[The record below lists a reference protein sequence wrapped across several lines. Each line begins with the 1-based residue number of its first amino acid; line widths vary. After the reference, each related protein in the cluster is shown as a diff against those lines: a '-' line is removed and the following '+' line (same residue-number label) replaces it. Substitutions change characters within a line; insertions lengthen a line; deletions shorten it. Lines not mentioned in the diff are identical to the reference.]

1 MRFPSLH
8 SLAGE
13 AWRTFRRFPIAILL
27 AAKATG
33 LGIWW
38 THLEYNHALK
48 YVDVYARKPES
59 LQWYWNAIVSCYLGV
74 LLSVAVTKWV
84 EKRRMDRTGSAGG
97 AGSVGGAGIGRGM
110 AIGLQ
115 AVVVVLA
122 GLYYWSLPAEFSAI
136 MVIRTVVLAL
146 GLHWLIAVAGFG
158 RREVNAFWIFNRR
171 LFLRGLTAYLY
182 SMVLYIGVALALLAI
197 DKLFNADV
205 HSEVYEDCWW
215 LFGGLFSVWFFL
227 AGFPRSYENPEVI
240 SDYPRGLKIFTQ
252 YVLLTLVTVYMLILY
267 AYMLK
272 IILTRHWPVGWVAW
286 MVLAFAVAGILSLLL
301 IFPLQNDKSHVWV
314 RNYTRIFY
322 PALLPLN
329 IMLFTSIYKRVG
341 PYGITEQRYFLLA
354 LAWWLLFITVYFLV
368 SRKKD
373 IRLVPLS
380 LCILALL
387 SVWGPWGAFSVS
399 LNSQRD
405 RLKALLEKNGLM
417 VNGKIATT
425 VNAANGA
432 GIRVPGKDKKA
443 ISSVTEYIVDIH
455 GDRALQPFFAAN
467 LDSLIRQ
474 DSLANNW
481 QSYQRTQ
488 EIVHLMGVEYVSRWQ
503 TTDESDTGNDVK
515 LEAVEEFNIST
526 REENEAIATEGA
538 QYVVPF
544 SSLWTAE
551 GNCDSVLTGQG
562 SVKICADSAGTSL
575 SVTWAPGGDAAI
587 IDLGPLA
594 SWAVSKSNHRYDAS
608 QKEMTV
614 YFTSASLSGKVVFMA
629 LMAGR
634 SAGKPRFKMFRGSL
648 LISKK

>member
-74 LLSVAVTKWV
+74 LLSVAAAKWV
-84 EKRRMDRTGSAGG
+84 EKRRAGVGTAGG
-97 AGSVGGAGIGRGM
+97 LDAGDVGGGRAL
-110 AIGLQ
+110 AIGPQ
-115 AVVVVLA
+115 VVVVLLA
-122 GLYYWSLPAEFSAI
+122 GLYYWSLPAEVSAI

-158 RREVNAFWIFNRR
+158 RQEVNGFWIFNKR

-182 SMVLYIGVALALLAI
+182 SIVLYIGVALALLAI

-301 IFPLQNDKSHVWV
+301 IYPLQNDKSHIWV

-322 PALLPLN
+322 LALLPLN

-368 SRKKD
+368 SRRKD

-380 LCILALL
+380 LCILAFL

-399 LNSQRD
+399 LNSQRG
-405 RLKALLEKNGLM
+405 RLKELLEKNKLL
-417 VNGKIATT
+417 VNGK
-425 VNAANGA
+425 VGPEGA
-432 GIRVPGKDKKA
+432 GTRVRGKDRKA

-455 GDRALQPFFAAN
+455 GYRALQPFFAVN

-503 TTDESDTGNDVK
+503 TADESDTGNDVK
-515 LEAVEEFNIST
+515 LEAVEEFNISA

-538 QYVVPF
+538 QYVVAF
-544 SSLWTAE
+544 SSLWSAE
-551 GNCDSVLTGQG
+551 GNCDSVLMGPG
-562 SVKICADSAGTSL
+562 SVKICADTAGTSL
-575 SVTWAPGGDAAI
+575 SVTWEPGGDVAI
-587 IDLGPLA
+587 VDLRPLA
-594 SWAVSKSNHRYDAS
+594 SWVLSKSNDRYDAS

-614 YFTSASLSGKVVFMA
+614 YFTSGRLSGKVVFRA
-629 LMAGR
+629 LKAGR

>member
-1 MRFPSLH
+1 LH
-8 SLAGE
+8 
-13 AWRTFRRFPIAILL
+13 
-27 AAKATG
+27 
-33 LGIWW
+33 
-38 THLEYNHALK
+38 
-48 YVDVYARKPES
+48 
-59 LQWYWNAIVSCYLGV
+59 WYWNAIVSCYLGV
-74 LLSVAVTKWV
+74 LLSVAVAKWV
-84 EKRRMDRTGSAGG
+84 EKRG
-97 AGSVGGAGIGRGM
+97 AGRGM

-122 GLYYWSLPAEFSAI
+122 GLYYWSLPAEVSAI

-158 RREVNAFWIFNRR
+158 RQEVNGFWIFNKR
-171 LFLRGLTAYLY
+171 LFLRALTAYLY

-227 AGFPRSYENPEVI
+227 AGFPRSYANPEVI

-301 IFPLQNDKSHVWV
+301 IYPLQNDKSHIWV

-322 PALLPLN
+322 LALLPLN

-380 LCILALL
+380 LCILAFL

-405 RLKALLEKNGLM
+405 RLKELLEKNKLL
-417 VNGKIATT
+417 VNGKVGAE
-425 VNAANGA
+425 GA
-432 GIRVPGKDKKA
+432 GVHVMGKDKKA

-455 GDRALQPFFAAN
+455 GYRVLQPFFSAN
-467 LDSLIRQ
+467 LDSLIRR

-488 EIVHLMGVEYVSRWQ
+488 EIVHLMGVEYVSSWQ
-503 TTDESDTGNDVK
+503 TADESDTGNDVK

-544 SSLWTAE
+544 SSLWTAD

-562 SVKICADSAGTSL
+562 SVKICADSGGTSL
-575 SVTWAPGGDAAI
+575 SVTWEPGGDVAI
-587 IDLGPLA
+587 VDLGPLA
-594 SWAVSKSNHRYDAS
+594 SWVVSKSNDRYEAS

-614 YFTSASLSGKVVFMA
+614 YFTSASLSGKVVFKT
-629 LMAGR
+629 LKAGR

>member
-8 SLAGE
+8 SLASE

-84 EKRRMDRTGSAGG
+84 EKRRMDRTGNVGDAGT
-97 AGSVGGAGIGRGM
+97 GRGM

-158 RREVNAFWIFNRR
+158 RREVNAFWIFNKR

-272 IILTRHWPVGWVAW
+272 IIVTRHWPVGWVAW

-380 LCILALL
+380 LCILAFL

-405 RLKALLEKNGLM
+405 RLKALLEKDGLM
-417 VNGKIATT
+417 ANGKIVAKD
-425 VNAANGA
+425 
-432 GIRVPGKDKKA
+432 PGHAIPFKDRKA
-443 ISSVTEYIVDIH
+443 ISSVTDYIDEIH
-455 GDRALQPFFAAN
+455 GYGALQPLFVIN
-467 LDSLIRQ
+467 LDSLVRR
-474 DSLANNW
+474 DSVANRW
-481 QSYQRTQ
+481 ETMQRSQTIVYQM
-488 EIVHLMGVEYVSRWQ
+488 HVEYANSWRTEEDSVTVNGVTKAVS
-503 TTDESDTGNDVK
+503 
-515 LEAVEEFNIST
+515 EELVIATS
-526 REENEAIATEGA
+526 EENVATATEGA
-538 QYVVPF
+538 QYIVPF
-544 SSLWTAE
+544 SITSADI
-551 GNCDSVLTGQG
+551 CDSAQVGDVV
-562 SVKICADSAGTSL
+562 VKICPDTSGSL
-575 SVTWAPGGDAAI
+575 LKITWEPGGAAAAV
-587 IDLGPLA
+587 DLGQLA
-594 SWAVSKSNHRYDAS
+594 GWEKSRPNVSYSAS
-608 QKEMTV
+608 QKELTV
-614 YFTSASLSGKVVFMA
+614 YFSS
-629 LMAGR
+629 
-634 SAGKPRFKMFRGSL
+634 GSL
-648 LISKK
+648 GGKAVFRQLRGTRSDGKTRFTTFMGTLLVAKK